1 MKGKLFFAGIL
12 FCTLTLIAPLGAEDD
27 FGFGFADEGEAA
39 GTAASPVSS
48 PASGVR
54 IGGKIRAELL
64 GYVDDSN
71 FKGSFENTL
80 GDIFS
85 GQLEFSAAGEN
96 ADGVINLKLKPVF
109 DGTASPIEIDEAY
122 ARAYFGS
129 FSIEGGLRK
138 LTWGKADSLGPLD
151 VVNPLDYR
159 DLTSITDIQSM
170 KIARPMVHISYGI
183 GDFSKLEAVFVPWFQ
198 GHRFDTTGHWIP
210 AEANDLPAQIT
221 QGVGRWLRDSA
232 PPGSSQTDIETAAGG
247 FAANPLDLNYPDDTR
262 SMDYAQGGLRF
273 TTTWLSADLGVQYY
287 FGRLPRP
294 AVSLVGLKTFWEYY
308 LATGGAVSVIPTVA
322 YNPYHQIGVDSAVVL
337 GGFNLRAEAA
347 AHITEDL
354 SGEDGGVYTPF
365 LAWSLGFD
373 RDLPGGI
380 NVNLQVNETI
390 RLLDSGV
397 MDNPALDTEAGK
409 AVTATRFTGILSKK
423 FFRDELELRAAVIWG
438 IEDQDVYVLPGI
450 FWTRGD
456 VGVEF
461 SGGFFAWNKKGELGQ
476 YYENK
481 FVKLGLTYTF

>member
-1 MKGKLFFAGIL
+1 MKGKLFFFAGIL
-12 FCTLTLIAPLGAEDD
+12 FCGILLAPLGAEDD
-27 FGFGFADEGEAA
+27 FGFGFADEGAA
-39 GTAASPVSS
+39 AAPVSS
-48 PASGVR
+48 PVSGVR

-64 GYVDDSN
+64 AYVDDSN

-80 GDIFS
+80 GNIFS
-85 GQLEFSAAGEN
+85 GQLEFSASGEN
-96 ADGVINLKLKPVF
+96 ADGVINLRLKPVF
-109 DGTASPIEIDEAY
+109 DGTSSPIEIDEAY

-159 DLTSITDIQSM
+159 DLTSITDIQGM
-170 KIARPMVHISYGI
+170 KIALPMVHLSYGI
-183 GDFSKLEAVFVPWFQ
+183 GDFSKLEAVFIPWFQ
-198 GHRFDTTGHWIP
+198 GHRFDETGHWIP
-210 AEANDLPAQIT
+210 AEANELPALLT
-221 QGVGRWLRDSA
+221 QGVSRWLYDSR
-232 PPGSSQTDIETAAGG
+232 PPGISQAQLDGVTAGLSSS
-247 FAANPLDLNYPDDTR
+247 PLGVNYPDTH

-273 TTTWLSADLGVQYY
+273 TTTWLSADLGFQYY

-294 AVSLVGLKTFWEYY
+294 AVSLAGLKTFWQQY
-308 LATGGAVSVIPTVA
+308 ATGVPPVVTPSVV
-322 YNPYHQIGVDSAVVL
+322 YNPYHQIGVDSAMVL
-337 GGFNLRAEAA
+337 GGFNLRAEFA

-354 SGEDGGVYTPF
+354 SGEDGAVYNPF

-373 RDLPGGI
+373 RDLLWGI
-380 NVNLQVNETI
+380 NVNLQVNETV
-390 RLLDSGV
+390 RLLDGGV

-409 AVTATRFTGILSKK
+409 AITSTRFTGVLSKK
-423 FFRDELELRAAVIWG
+423 FFRDELELRTAVIWG

-456 VGVEF
+456 VGLEF
-461 SGGFFAWNKKGELGQ
+461 SGGVFAGNKQGELGQ
-476 YYENK
+476 YHENN